1 MYISIWSRS
10 YTAITN
16 CTSVS
21 LVGED
26 QVKEDLGEM
35 RGPVFDYIVPVH
47 VEGLWLSVYGPIYE
61 TVHVQQTTDPFSST
75 FHSAYL
81 SLDYIRD

>member
-26 QVKEDLGEM
+26 QVKEDL
-35 RGPVFDYIVPVH
+35 
-47 VEGLWLSVYGPIYE
+47 
-61 TVHVQQTTDPFSST
+61 
-75 FHSAYL
+75 
-81 SLDYIRD
+81 